1 MKQTNT
7 AKIQSKISPEQQ
19 IMSMLIRGDNRNFCH
34 IKANQREE
42 RSCVSQHS
50 LSLCIMKKNF
60 CFHRQTEMLL
70 ESLAPLSS
78 EDKELPVHT
87 ELTITAPLPWMEMD
101 LDSVTFSMVRQQC
114 SACALL

>member
-19 IMSMLIRGDNRNFCH
+19 IVSMLMCGDNRNFCH
-34 IKANQREE
+34 IKANQSEE
-42 RSCVSQHS
+42 KSCVSQHS

-60 CFHRQTEMLL
+60 CFHRQTQMLL

-78 EDKELPVHT
+78 EDRELPVHI
-87 ELTITAPLPWMEMD
+87 ELSTTAPLPWMEMD

-114 SACALL
+114 SAFTLL

>member
-1 MKQTNT
+1 M
-7 AKIQSKISPEQQ
+7 
-19 IMSMLIRGDNRNFCH
+19 
-34 IKANQREE
+34 
-42 RSCVSQHS
+42 SQHS

-101 LDSVTFSMVRQQC
+101 LDSVTFSNGETAMLSMC
-114 SACALL
+114 LALTKA